1 MTSTPFAKACPVID
15 SLVVDANPLL
25 SALLGGQAREVLFSG
40 KITCVSSQHTLFE
53 VEKYLPHVANRI
65 GRNELDLWREF
76 QLLPV
81 IAIQPREYDSELP
94 RATKLIGQRDPKD
107 VHVLALALRLKLPI
121 WTDDR
126 DFEGLPDVSIH
137 KTADLLTLIAART

>member
-1 MTSTPFAKACPVID
+1 MID

-40 KITCVSSQHTLFE
+40 KSVFIAPQHTLFE
-53 VEKYLPHVANRI
+53 VEKYLPHVAKRI

-81 IAIQPREYDSELP
+81 IAVQPREYESELK
-94 RATKLIGQRDPKD
+94 RATELIGQRDPKD
-107 VHVLALALRLKLPI
+107 VHVLALALRLDLPI
-121 WTDDR
+121 WTNDR
-126 DFEGLPDVSIH
+126 DFEGLSQHVSIH
-137 KTADLLTLIAART
+137 KTADLLSLIAARP

>member
-1 MTSTPFAKACPVID
+1 MID

-25 SALLGGQAREVLFSG
+25 SALLGGRAREVLFSG

-53 VEKYLPHVANRI
+53 VEKYLPHVAKRI

-81 IAIQPREYDSELP
+81 IAVQPRESDLELK
-94 RATKLIGQRDPKD
+94 RATELIGQRDPKD
-107 VHVLALALRLKLPI
+107 VHVLALALRLDLPI
-121 WTDDR
+121 WTNDR
-126 DFEGLPDVSIH
+126 DFEGLSQHVSTH
-137 KTADLLTLIAART
+137 KTADLLSLIAAST

>member
-1 MTSTPFAKACPVID
+1 MID

-40 KITCVSSQHTLFE
+40 KIICMSSQHTLFE

-81 IAIQPREYDSELP
+81 IAVQPREYDLELK
-94 RATKLIGQRDPKD
+94 RATELIGQRDPKD
-107 VHVLALALRLKLPI
+107 VHVLALALRLDLPI
-121 WTDDR
+121 WTNDR
-126 DFEGLPDVSIH
+126 DFEGLSQHVSTH
-137 KTADLLTLIAART
+137 KTADLLSLIAAST

>member
-1 MTSTPFAKACPVID
+1 MID

-25 SALLGGQAREVLFSG
+25 SALLGGRAREVLFSG

-53 VEKYLPHVANRI
+53 VEKYLPHVAKRI

-81 IAIQPREYDSELP
+81 IAVQPREYDLGLK
-94 RATKLIGQRDPKD
+94 RATELIGQRDPKD
-107 VHVLALALRLKLPI
+107 VHVLALALRLDLPI
-121 WTDDR
+121 WTNDR
-126 DFEGLPDVSIH
+126 DFEGLSQHVSTH
-137 KTADLLTLIAART
+137 KTADLLSLIAAST